1 MWLMQTSIP
10 NQVGNS
16 EADRDVQLPE
26 FGITEE
32 TLNLAKAGKPVSGS
46 ANDGHRHVQINSIC
60 EFAKEIIAE
69 YEGVVMFCAATVL
82 ACLVKRGF
90 GKTAKGLT
98 IHNPNCIGDAL
109 GGHGLNL
116 PCIRKQGKLRYALSM
131 VDATEEEKAAAQ
143 ERLNN
148 LSAIQR
154 KALPFA

>member
-1 MWLMQTSIP
+1 MTNENDII
-10 NQVGNS
+10 GNHS
-16 EADRDVQLPE
+16 DSQDDLADLRA

-32 TLNLAKAGKPVSGS
+32 TLILAKAGRPVSGC
-46 ANDGHRHVQINSIC
+46 ANDGHRQVQIKSIC
-60 EFAKEIIAE
+60 ELANEIIAE

-90 GKTAKGLT
+90 GKTAKGQI
-98 IHNPNCIGDAL
+98 IHNPSCIGDAL
-109 GGHGLNL
+109 GRHGLNL

-131 VDATEEEKAAAQ
+131 VDAPEEEKAAAQ

-148 LSAIQR
+148 LSAIQK

>member
-1 MWLMQTSIP
+1 MQTSIP

-26 FGITEE
+26 FGITKE
-32 TLNLAKAGKPVSGS
+32 TLNLAKAGKHVSGC
-46 ANDGHRHVQINSIC
+46 ANDGHRQEHIKSIC
-60 EFAKEIIAE
+60 EFANEIIAE
-69 YEGVVMFCAATVL
+69 YDGVVMFCAATIL

-90 GKTAKGLT
+90 GKTAKGQ
-98 IHNPNCIGDAL
+98 IIQGPNCIGDAL
-109 GGHGLNL
+109 GKHGLNL
-116 PCIRKQGKLRYALSM
+116 PCICKQGKLRYALSM
-131 VDATEEEKAAAQ
+131 VDAPEEEKAAAQ